1 MRSLH
6 GPDDNKD
13 FIENGFR
20 ELARILPCQQ
30 SYAIQWLH
38 FKTGHSTDYVRTE
51 VIYTFVE
58 VGYIVKKDTMLVS
71 LTPAGKQYLK
81 ELERKASNNEQD
93 DESHS
98 NEKESHDRKV
108 SIFAKQKVQKD
119 DGELPTDENG
129 NHIRPESKAEKK
141 NRASKDATE
150 KTAPDNSPYYC
161 RTCKTDYGSQSVFKE
176 HVKLKHFGEKQ

>member
-30 SYAIQWLH
+30 SFAIQWLH

-58 VGYIVKKDTMLVS
+58 VGYILKKDTILVS
-71 LTPAGKQYLK
+71 LTKTGKEYLR
-81 ELERKASNNEQD
+81 ELERKA
-93 DESHS
+93 
-98 NEKESHDRKV
+98 
-108 SIFAKQKVQKD
+108 
-119 DGELPTDENG
+119 
-129 NHIRPESKAEKK
+129 
-141 NRASKDATE
+141 AT
-150 KTAPDNSPYYC
+150 
-161 RTCKTDYGSQSVFKE
+161 
-176 HVKLKHFGEKQ
+176 KH